1 MEKIQ
6 CQIVEYA
13 PVLITTCNR
22 YNHLKKSID
31 ALKKCK
37 HAENTELYISV
48 DYPPSDSYVEGYNK
62 NIEYL
67 SNKIDGF
74 KEVFII
80 YHNENVGVFENSE
93 FLIDLVRSKGY
104 NYFIFLEDDLVVKPA
119 FLDFMNKCFE
129 YFKYDKN
136 VVGVHASGGNLI
148 SQTHG
153 CNTIYAHY
161 GACQGWF
168 TEKRNVVK
176 ERVNNNYLL
185 DILLDKNKRRKLKSI
200 SKQVFS
206 HCVTVAL
213 ALDPKLRNKDGTVA
227 LIDYCCTIYNLME
240 GRYSIASLQ
249 SLIENNGLDGSG
261 IHSGCGVNE
270 LQFGYYEENE
280 IDIAVLER
288 DVCFREETML
298 YDREKVDIKYYVKCC
313 ICVFVLSRF
322 GEKIARKVWFMMEFV
337 SRVRPRFSDR

>member
-6 CQIVEYA
+6 CQIVKYA

-80 YHNENVGVFENSE
+80 HHTENVGVFENSE
-93 FLIDLVRSKGY
+93 FLINLVQSKGY
-104 NYFIFLEDDLVVKPA
+104 KYFIILEDDLAVKPA

-129 YFKYDKN
+129 YYKYDDN
-136 VVGVHASGGNLI
+136 VVGIHASGGNLI
-148 SQTHG
+148 SQTYG

-168 TEKRNVVK
+168 TEKRSIVK
-176 ERVNNNYLL
+176 ENVTNNYLL
-185 DILLDKNKRRKLKSI
+185 NIILDKNKRRKLKAI

-227 LIDYCCTIYNLME
+227 MIDYCYTVYNLME
-240 GRYSIASLQ
+240 ERYSIASLQ
-249 SLIENNGLDGSG
+249 SLIVNNGLDGSG
-261 IHSGCGVNE
+261 IHQGCGLNE

-288 DVCFREETML
+288 DDCFREEAVL
-298 YDREKVDIKYYVKCC
+298 YSREKVDKKYYVKCC
-313 ICVFVLSRF
+313 ICVFAVRIF
-322 GEKIARKVWFMMEFV
+322 GEKIARKVWSIMEFV
-337 SRVRPRFSDR
+337 SRVRPRFS

>member
-1 MEKIQ
+1 MKKIK
-6 CQIVEYA
+6 CQIEEFA

-22 YNHLKKSID
+22 YEHLKTSIE
-31 ALKKCK
+31 ALRKCK
-37 HAENTELYISV
+37 YAKNTELYISV

-80 YHNENVGVFENSE
+80 HHNENVGVFENSE

-129 YFKYDKN
+129 CFKYDKN

-148 SQTHG
+148 SQTYG

-168 TEKRNVVK
+168 TEKRNVIK

-213 ALDPKLRNKDGTVA
+213 GLDPKLRNKDGTVA
-227 LIDYCCTIYNLME
+227 LIDYCNTIYNLME
-240 GRYSIASLQ
+240 GQYSIASLQ
-249 SLIENNGLDGSG
+249 SLIVNNGLDGSG
-261 IHSGCGVNE
+261 IHQGCCNNE

-280 IDIAVLER
+280 IDIVVMER
-288 DVCFREETML
+288 DECFKEEKIL
-298 YDREKVDIKYYVKCC
+298 YSREKVDIKYYLKCC
-313 ICVFVLSRF
+313 ICVFAVRLF
-322 GEKIARKVWFMMEFV
+322 GEKIARKVWCIMEFL
-337 SRVRPRFSDR
+337 SRVRPRLSDR